1 MIVVDGPE
9 IAHYIE
15 RKLNVKISE
24 PYFAL
29 GFMSDDKKP
38 LAAFVFND
46 YTGANIEMTVVSERG
61 RLNREIMRYIA
72 RYVFVQH
79 GCRRLTVRTKKRNKR
94 VLKLAPLLGF
104 KYEGVLKHF
113 FADDDA
119 VVFGMLK
126 DKCRWLN

>member
-9 IAHYIE
+9 IARFIE
-15 RKLNVKISE
+15 RALKVKIAE

-46 YTGANIEMTVVSERG
+46 FTGANIELTAVSERG
-61 RLNREIMRYIA
+61 RLGLEIKRYIA
-72 RYVFVQH
+72 RYVFIQN

-104 KYEGVLKHF
+104 KYEGVQKHF
-113 FADDDA
+113 YADDDA

-126 DKCRWLN
+126 EDCRFL